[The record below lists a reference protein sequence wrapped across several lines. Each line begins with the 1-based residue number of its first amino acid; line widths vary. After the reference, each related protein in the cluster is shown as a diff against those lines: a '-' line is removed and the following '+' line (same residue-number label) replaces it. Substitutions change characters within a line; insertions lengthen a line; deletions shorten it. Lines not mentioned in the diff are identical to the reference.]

1 MSDQHAPL
9 LSVDAVTKSF
19 SGLHALTEV
28 DIAVPPRRIT
38 AIIGPNGAGK
48 TTLFN
53 VIAGAMPP
61 DSGRVVFDGTD
72 ITGWPAHRVAA
83 VGIARTFQLMKP
95 FESLSVRD
103 NVLVAAFQRAAR
115 REEAVFA
122 ADEIVERVGLGRWA
136 RQLAGELPTAGR
148 KRLELAR
155 ALALEPKL
163 LLLDEVLA
171 GLVPAERAPVIELLR
186 DIRAGGMTMLLV
198 EHVMA
203 AVMALSDE
211 IVVLHHGMVLAKGT
225 PEQVTQ
231 DERVIEAYLGEEQLI
246 AEA

>member
-1 MSDQHAPL
+1 MSDKQAPL
-9 LSVDAVTKSF
+9 LSATGIAKSF
-19 SGLHALTEV
+19 AGLHALTDV
-28 DIAVPPRRIT
+28 DVAVPRGHIT

-53 VIAGAMPP
+53 VIAGAMRP

-72 ITGWPAHRVAA
+72 ITGWPAHRVAG
-83 VGIARTFQLMKP
+83 VGLARTFQLMKP

-103 NVLVAAFQRAAR
+103 NVLVAAFQRAGR
-115 REEAVFA
+115 RDEAIAA
-122 ADEIVERVGLGRWA
+122 ADSIVERVGLGRWTG
-136 RQLAGELPTAGR
+136 QLAGELPTAAR

-155 ALALEPKL
+155 ALALQPKL

-186 DIRAGGMTMLLV
+186 EIRAGGVTMLLV

-211 IVVLHHGMVLAKGT
+211 ILVLHHGMVLAKGT
-225 PEQVTQ
+225 PDQVTR
-231 DERVIEAYLGEEQLI
+231 DDRVIEAYLGEELLI
-246 AEA
+246 AES

>member
-1 MSDQHAPL
+1 MSEQQAPL
-9 LSVDAVTKSF
+9 LSATGVTKSF
-19 SGLHALTEV
+19 AGLHALTDV
-28 DIAVPPRRIT
+28 DVVVPRGRIT

-61 DSGRVVFDGTD
+61 DSGQVVFDGTD
-72 ITGWPAHRVAA
+72 ITGWPAHRVAG
-83 VGIARTFQLMKP
+83 VGLARTFQLMKP

-103 NVLVAAFQRAAR
+103 NVLVAAFQRGAR
-115 REEAVFA
+115 RDDAIA
-122 ADEIVERVGLGRWA
+122 AAEEIVERVGLGRWSG
-136 RQLAGELPTAGR
+136 QLAGELPTAGR

-155 ALALEPKL
+155 ALALQPKL

-186 DIRAGGMTMLLV
+186 EIRAGGVTMLLV

-225 PEQVTQ
+225 PDQVTR
-231 DERVIEAYLGEEQLI
+231 DERVIEAYLGEELLI
-246 AEA
+246 AES

>member
-1 MSDQHAPL
+1 MNDQDTPL
-9 LSVDAVTKSF
+9 LAVEGVTRTF
-19 SGLHALTEV
+19 TGLRALAEV
-28 DIAVPPRRIT
+28 DVAVRPGRIT
-38 AIIGPNGAGK
+38 AVIGPNGAGK

-53 VIAGAMPP
+53 VIAGALRP
-61 DSGRVVFDGTD
+61 DTGRVVFDGVD
-72 ITGWPAHRVAA
+72 ITGWPAYRVAG

-95 FESLSVRD
+95 FESLNVRD
-103 NVLVAAFQRAAR
+103 NVLVAAFQRTAR
-115 REEAVFA
+115 RDEALAA
-122 ADEIVERVGLGRWA
+122 ADEIVERVGLGRWS

-155 ALALEPKL
+155 ALALQPKL

-171 GLVPAERAPVIELLR
+171 GLVPAERTPVIELLKE
-186 DIRAGGMTMLLV
+186 IRAGGVTMLLV

-225 PEQVTQ
+225 PEEVTR

>member
-1 MSDQHAPL
+1 MSEQQAPL
-9 LSVDAVTKSF
+9 LSATGITKSF
-19 SGLHALTEV
+19 AGLHALTDV
-28 DIAVPPRRIT
+28 DVTVPRGHIT

-72 ITGWPAHRVAA
+72 ITGWPAHRVAG
-83 VGIARTFQLMKP
+83 VGLARTFQLMKP
-95 FESLSVRD
+95 FESLSIRD
-103 NVLVAAFQRAAR
+103 NVLVAAFQRGAR
-115 REEAVFA
+115 RDDAIA
-122 ADEIVERVGLGRWA
+122 AAEEIVERVGLGRWSG
-136 RQLAGELPTAGR
+136 QLAGELPTAGR

-155 ALALEPKL
+155 ALALQPKL

-171 GLVPAERAPVIELLR
+171 GLVPAERAPVMELLR
-186 DIRAGGMTMLLV
+186 EIRASGVTMLLV

-225 PEQVTQ
+225 PEQVTR
-231 DERVIEAYLGEEQLI
+231 DERVIEAYLGEELLI
-246 AEA
+246 AES

>member
-1 MSDQHAPL
+1 MSEQQAPL
-9 LSVDAVTKSF
+9 LSATGVNKSF
-19 SGLHALTEV
+19 AGLHALTDV
-28 DIAVPPRRIT
+28 DVTVPRGHIT

-53 VIAGAMPP
+53 VIAGSMPP

-72 ITGWPAHRVAA
+72 ITGWPAHRVAG
-83 VGIARTFQLMKP
+83 VGLARTFQLMKP

-103 NVLVAAFQRAAR
+103 NVLVAAFQRGTRRDDAIAA
-115 REEAVFA
+115 AK
-122 ADEIVERVGLGRWA
+122 EIVERVGLGRWSG
-136 RQLAGELPTAGR
+136 QLAGELPTAGR

-155 ALALEPKL
+155 ALALQPKL

-171 GLVPAERAPVIELLR
+171 GLVPAERAPVMELLR
-186 DIRAGGMTMLLV
+186 EIRAGGVTMLLV

-225 PEQVTQ
+225 PEQVTR
-231 DERVIEAYLGEEQLI
+231 DERVIEAYLGEELLI
-246 AEA
+246 AES